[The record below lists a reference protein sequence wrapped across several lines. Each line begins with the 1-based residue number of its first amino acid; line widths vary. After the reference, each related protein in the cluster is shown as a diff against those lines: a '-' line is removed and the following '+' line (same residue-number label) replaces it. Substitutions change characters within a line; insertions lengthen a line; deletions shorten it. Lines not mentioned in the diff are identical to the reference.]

1 MKVLKPVIN
10 LLILVILISIA
21 SLSCQVQAEMPEIP
35 AIENPV
41 INEFSLS
48 PTSIVTGEPVIITW
62 STYNADTVFI
72 HPEIGSTE
80 FSGSLV
86 WYPVASTTYTI
97 TATNSAGTA
106 SSSINVNLIEETV
119 DSGCA
124 FIGCDP
130 VSGRNQSIL
139 LELEQLCLATEYQV
153 QIAKNPEFSLMIFD
167 SGPYAPY
174 STVAP
179 VFIYPAGGIFECG
192 HTYYV
197 RFRVRN
203 TATDQAI
210 ISPWS
215 KVRCYT
221 ISPGFPV
228 VSPQE

>member
-1 MKVLKPVIN
+1 MKFLKSVIS
-10 LLILVILISIA
+10 LIILITIISVA
-21 SLSCQVQAEMPEIP
+21 SLSCQVQAEEPEIP
-35 AIENPV
+35 EIDIPV
-41 INEFSLS
+41 INEFSLN
-48 PTSIVTGEPVIITW
+48 PTSIYAGEPVTITW
-62 STYNADTVFI
+62 STSNADTVFV
-72 HPEIGSTE
+72 HPEIGNAE
-80 FSGSLV
+80 VSGTLL
-86 WYPVASTTYTI
+86 WYPASSTTYTI

-106 SSSINVNLIEETV
+106 SSSVSVNLIEETS

-153 QIAKNPEFSLMIFD
+153 QIAKDPEFSLLVFD

-174 STVAP
+174 SSVAP

-215 KVRCYT
+215 KARCYT